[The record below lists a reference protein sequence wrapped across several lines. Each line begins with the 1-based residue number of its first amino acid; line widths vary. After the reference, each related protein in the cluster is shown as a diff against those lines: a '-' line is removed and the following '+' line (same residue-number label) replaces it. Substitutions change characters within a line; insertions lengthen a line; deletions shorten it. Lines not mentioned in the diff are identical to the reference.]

1 MCKDA
6 LHIAWDCG
14 EGLQLQKT
22 CWGWWWHSCVMEH
35 ARQSAHAAEPMACLM
50 TGSSEVVTLRTTRL
64 VFCSGRMALG
74 VILSNTC
81 TQGCG

>member
-1 MCKDA
+1 MSVNA
-6 LHIAWDCG
+6 HHIAWDG
-14 EGLQLQKT
+14 VAAPPDLL
-22 CWGWWWHSCVMEH
+22 GWSLHSCVMQH
-35 ARQSAHAAEPMACLM
+35 ARQRPHAAEPMACLM

-81 TQGCG
+81 TQGYG